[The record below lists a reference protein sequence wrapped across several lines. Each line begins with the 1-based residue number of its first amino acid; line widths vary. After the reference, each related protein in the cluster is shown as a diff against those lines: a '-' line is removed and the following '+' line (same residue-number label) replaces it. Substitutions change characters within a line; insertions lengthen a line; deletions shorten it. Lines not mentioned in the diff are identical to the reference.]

1 MIRYLNND
9 YSIKCD
15 FKNFKF
21 EVLLK
26 YFAQKAY
33 IKTVK
38 IYNWYK

>member
-1 MIRYLNND
+1 MIRYLNNG

-26 YFAQKAY
+26 YFVRKTH
-33 IKTVK
+33 IKMM
-38 IYNWYK
+38 